1 MYQVKRKGGGGHQI
15 IDLRQAPETND
26 DSSLESD
33 LSLALAQNEL
43 DVAYQPI
50 VRTAD
55 GLVTS
60 VEALL
65 RWNHPDRGPVPPT
78 AIIAIAEQSELINE
92 IGAWVLQRAC
102 RDRGRWLGDVPCAAL
117 DLAVNVSA
125 RQLIRPDFC
134 TTVADIMAR
143 THMDPAALTLE
154 VTENILIEDS
164 QRAITVLADL
174 RELGI
179 RLALDD
185 FGTGYSSLNYL
196 NRLPIHIVKI
206 DRSFIA
212 DIDDAKGTAIVAA
225 VTNLAHVLGLIV
237 IAEGVET
244 PSQRDAVRAIGCE
257 CAQGYLYARP
267 MAASAIGAQLGARP
281 TSALH
286 LPPLPH
292 ALATT
297 N

>member
-1 MYQVKRKGGGGHQI
+1 
-15 IDLRQAPETND
+15 
-26 DSSLESD
+26 
-33 LSLALAQNEL
+33 
-43 DVAYQPI
+43 
-50 VRTAD
+50 
-55 GLVTS
+55 
-60 VEALL
+60 
-65 RWNHPDRGPVPPT
+65 
-78 AIIAIAEQSELINE
+78 
-92 IGAWVLQRAC
+92 
-102 RDRGRWLGDVPCAAL
+102 L

-134 TTVADIMAR
+134 TTVADIVAR
-143 THMDPAALTLE
+143 THMDPAALIME
-154 VTENILIEDS
+154 MTENILIEDS
-164 QRAITVLADL
+164 ERAITVLADL

-185 FGTGYSSLNYL
+185 FGTGYSSLSYL
-196 NRLPIHIVKI
+196 HRLPIHIVKI

-212 DIDDAKGTAIVAA
+212 DIHDAKGTAIVAA

-237 IAEGVET
+237 TAEGVET

-267 MAASAIGAQLGARP
+267 MAASAIGARLGARP
-281 TSALH
+281 TSPLH

-292 ALATT
+292 VLATT